1 MWQVISMTNIS
12 IPKVEEINQ
21 TELKFE
27 YHSFRMTCDEIVQ
40 NGCKAIK
47 NLMNLW
53 KKDQAL
59 HMNSMMDFL
68 LYSIHS

>member
-1 MWQVISMTNIS
+1 MTNIS

-27 YHSFRMTCDEIVQ
+27 YHSFRMTSDEIVQ

-59 HMNSMMDFL
+59 HMNSMIDFL